1 MRLMEVLPD
10 NEVSRYNRPPALN
23 SDSRK
28 KYFKV
33 DQFIEEA
40 IKKQAKNIESKIGL
54 LLQYGYFKAS
64 GRFFTSKSFKL
75 SDIKYVSKVLGVTIP
90 ADFLEQYIDRTRQ
103 NHRVLILDI
112 CGHIEFTSAIEFFD
126 EAVGDMVEKQMH
138 PRKMFYV
145 LIEQLRQKK
154 IELPSYDK
162 IAKAITEK
170 FHGFEKN
177 IIQTITE
184 TITKTQEEAL
194 DQLTELPEKYYERSL
209 LTRLKVITQS
219 LKPGKIKSGI
229 RNFLIIRN
237 LHKEVSPLIK
247 KLELSA
253 EATKYY
259 AQWVIKAKTTQV
271 AEITEPY
278 KRHLYLTA
286 FVDHCYKIWQDTLVD
301 ILLKCVQQQLNKA
314 QQAVSKMIME
324 KMPEKN
330 QLTVSVLSG
339 LDDSQSTVNAV
350 QVVLY
355 NKELSSDDKILKLY
369 AIVPS
374 PKNDTPL
381 SQAELDAK
389 KLKRQLDAEKTRCDE
404 FDALSNLSRKLQN
417 RVADI
422 VKYLEFDACKGA
434 EDLYSAILHYQSVKN
449 ITSTAPDAFLDDLEY
464 AAIHRDEKFNV
475 SLYKA
480 ILFCKI
486 ATAIKCGQIS
496 LVHSYRYLSI
506 DAYLISEHYWD
517 EHKAHLLEK
526 LGLTQFI
533 DIEQVLLLL
542 RGILD
547 KQFIDVNQRIVEGT
561 NPYITIQ
568 KDSSFSVHTPAVDK
582 PDYNSISMIMG
593 SDRYVPILQMMSEM
607 NALTAFTSNFKHHK
621 IKGSLVA
628 PNNEIFY
635 AGLFGLASNIGLH
648 KLANTAIGINYNTL
662 SNTVNWYFSL
672 ENLHAVN
679 QSLTDL
685 MAKLWLPKQFKR
697 EKELLHT
704 SSDGKKQCVSA
715 ESLNANESFKYF
727 GNGKGSSVYRFIDE
741 RGILFYS
748 TVFSSSERDAAYV
761 IDGLLHNDAI
771 ASNMHSTDTHGYTE
785 MVFAVSHLIGVTFAP
800 RIKDPCGQNLVSFSR
815 MKSELTNKGYPIKPA
830 YYVNEH
836 KIKRNW
842 DTILRLIATIK
853 LREHRASTILKR
865 MGEYSNQH
873 PLQEALKEFGRVIKS
888 IFMLKYFDDV
898 TLRQTIEKQLNKGEL
913 ANKFSGA
920 ISFADPNLLEAQ
932 SEDQEI
938 SVMCRTIIQNIIIL
952 WNYIELTRIIMRSE
966 LDERELLLEGI
977 LSASILTWQHVN
989 LHGTYD
995 FSNLLSANDSEYSLD
1010 EVVNFRAA

>member
-1 MRLMEVLPD
+1 MRLMDVLPD
-10 NEVSRYNRPPALN
+10 NEVKRFNRPPAFN
-23 SDSRK
+23 SEDRK
-28 KYFKV
+28 SHFKV
-33 DQFIEEA
+33 EEPIREA
-40 IKKQAKNIESKIGL
+40 IEHAKQPESKVGL

-64 GRFFTSKSFKL
+64 GTFFTSKSFKL
-75 SDIKYVSKVLGVTIP
+75 ADIKFVSKILGVATP
-90 ADFLEQYIDRTRQ
+90 PDFLEHYIDRTRQ
-103 NHRVLILDI
+103 NHRLLILDV
-112 CGHIEFTSAIEFFD
+112 CGHIEFTSAIQFFD
-126 EAVGDMVEKQMH
+126 EAVSDMVEKQMH

-145 LIEQLRQKK
+145 LVEQLRQKK
-154 IELPSYDK
+154 IELPSYDR
-162 IAKAITEK
+162 IARTITEK

-177 IIQTITE
+177 IIQTMGEIITPA
-184 TITKTQEEAL
+184 QEEAL
-194 DQLTELPEKYYERSL
+194 DQLTEIPENHYERSL
-209 LTRLKVITQS
+209 LTRLKVVTQS
-219 LKPGKIKSGI
+219 LKPAKIKSGI
-229 RNFLIIRN
+229 RNFLIIKN

-247 KLELSA
+247 KLALSI

-271 AEITEPY
+271 AEMIEPY
-278 KRHLYLTA
+278 KRHLYLMA

-301 ILLKCVQQQLNKA
+301 VLLKSIQQQLNKA
-314 QQAVSKMIME
+314 ERAVIKMLME

-339 LDDSQSTVNAV
+339 LNDSQSTVNAV
-350 QVVLY
+350 QVVVY

-369 AIVPS
+369 TIVPS
-374 PKNDTPL
+374 PKTETPL

-389 KLKRQLDAEKTRCDE
+389 KLKSQLDAEKTKGDE

-417 RVADI
+417 RVAEI
-422 VKYLEFDACKGA
+422 VKYLEFEACKGA

-464 AAIHRDEKFNV
+464 AAIHRDEHFNV

-486 ATAIKCGQIS
+486 AAAIKCGQIS

-506 DAYLISEHYWD
+506 DAYLISEQYWK
-517 EHKAHLLEK
+517 EHKTHLLEK
-526 LGLTQFI
+526 LGLTQFV
-533 DIEQVLLLL
+533 DIEQVLPIL
-542 RGILD
+542 RGTLD
-547 KQFIDVNQRIVEGT
+547 KQFIDVNQRIVQGT
-561 NPYITIQ
+561 NKYITIQ
-568 KDSSFSVHTPAVDK
+568 KDGGFSVHTPAVDK

-593 SDRYVPILQMMSEM
+593 TDRYVPILQMMSEM
-607 NALTAFTSNFKHHK
+607 NALTTFTSNFKHHK
-621 IKGSLVA
+621 IKGAAGVPS
-628 PNNEIFY
+628 NEIFY

-648 KLANTAIGINYNTL
+648 KLANTAVGINYNTL

-685 MAKLWLPKQFKR
+685 MSKLWLPEKFKR

-800 RIKDPCGQNLVSFSR
+800 RIKDPSAQNLVSFSK

-836 KIKRNW
+836 RIKRNW

-898 TLRQTIEKQLNKGEL
+898 ALRQTIEKQLNKGEL

-920 ISFADPNLLEAQ
+920 ISFADQNLLEAH

-952 WNYIELTRIIMRSE
+952 WNYIELTKIIMRSDP
-966 LDERELLLEGI
+966 DERVLLLENI

-995 FSNLLSANDSEYSLD
+995 FSNLLSANDSEYSFND
-1010 EVVNFRAA
+1010 VINFKTA

>member
-1 MRLMEVLPD
+1 MRLMDVLPD
-10 NEVSRYNRPPALN
+10 NEVKRFNRPPAFN
-23 SDSRK
+23 SDDRK
-28 KYFKV
+28 NHFKV
-33 DQFIEEA
+33 DEPIREVIE
-40 IKKQAKNIESKIGL
+40 QAKQPESKIGL

-64 GRFFTSKSFKL
+64 GTFFTNKSFKL
-75 SDIKYVSKVLGVTIP
+75 ADIKFVSKILGLATP
-90 ADFLEQYIDRTRQ
+90 TDFLEHYIDRTRQ
-103 NHRVLILDI
+103 NHRLLILDV
-112 CGHIEFTSAIEFFD
+112 CGHIEFTNAIGFFD
-126 EAVGDMVEKQMH
+126 EAVEDMVEKQMH

-145 LIEQLRQKK
+145 LVEQLRQKK
-154 IELPSYDK
+154 IELPSYDR
-162 IAKAITEK
+162 IARTITEK

-177 IIQTITE
+177 IIQTMAEIIT
-184 TITKTQEEAL
+184 TVQEEAL
-194 DQLTELPEKYYERSL
+194 DQLIEKPQNHYERSL
-209 LTRLKVITQS
+209 LTRLKVVTQS
-219 LKPGKIKSGI
+219 LKPAKIKSGI
-229 RNFLIIRN
+229 RNFLIIKN
-237 LHKEVSPLIK
+237 LHKEVTPLIA
-247 KLELSA
+247 KLALSS

-271 AEITEPY
+271 AEMTEPY
-278 KRHLYLTA
+278 KRHLYLMA
-286 FVDHCYKIWQDTLVD
+286 FVDHSYKIWQDTLVD
-301 ILLKCVQQQLNKA
+301 VLLKSVQQQLNKA
-314 QQAVSKMIME
+314 ERAVIKMLME
-324 KMPEKN
+324 KIPEKN

-339 LDDSQSTVNAV
+339 LDDSKSTVNAV
-350 QVVLY
+350 QVVVY
-355 NKELSSDDKILKLY
+355 NEELSNDDKILKLY
-369 AIVPS
+369 KIVPS
-374 PKNDTPL
+374 PKSDTPL

-389 KLKRQLDAEKTRCDE
+389 KLKSQLDAEKTRGDE
-404 FDALSNLSRKLQN
+404 FDALSNSSRKLQN
-417 RVADI
+417 RVAEI
-422 VKYLEFDACKGA
+422 VKYLEFEACKGA
-434 EDLYSAILHYQSVKN
+434 EDLYSALLHYQSVKN

-464 AAIHRDEKFNV
+464 AAIHRDEHFNV

-486 ATAIKCGQIS
+486 AAAIKCGQIS

-506 DAYLISEHYWD
+506 DAYLISEHYWE

-526 LGLTQFI
+526 LGLAQFI
-533 DIEQVLLLL
+533 DIEQVLPLL
-542 RGILD
+542 RSTLD
-547 KQFIDVNQRIVEGT
+547 KQFIDVNQRIVQGV
-561 NPYITIQ
+561 NKYITIQ
-568 KDSSFSVHTPAVDK
+568 KDGSFSVHTPAVDK
-582 PDYNSISMIMG
+582 PDYNSISTIMG
-593 SDRYVPILQMMSEM
+593 TDRYVPILQMMSEM
-607 NALTAFTSNFKHHK
+607 NALTTFTSNFKHHK
-621 IKGSLVA
+621 IKGAAGA
-628 PNNEIFY
+628 PSNEIFY

-648 KLANTAIGINYNTL
+648 KLANTAVGINYNTL

-672 ENLHAVN
+672 ESLHAVN

-685 MAKLWLPKQFKR
+685 MGKLWLPEKFKR
-697 EKELLHT
+697 EQELLHT

-800 RIKDPCGQNLVSFSR
+800 RIKDPSAQNLVSFSK
-815 MKSELTNKGYPIKPA
+815 MKSELTNKGYPIIPA

-836 KIKRNW
+836 RIKRNW

-898 TLRQTIEKQLNKGEL
+898 DLRQTIEKQLNKGEL

-920 ISFADPNLLEAQ
+920 ISFADQNLLEAH

-952 WNYIELTRIIMRSE
+952 WNYIELTKIIMRSDP
-966 LDERELLLEGI
+966 DERVLLLENI

-995 FSNLLSANDSEYSLD
+995 FSNLLSANDPDYSFD
-1010 EVVNFRAA
+1010 DVVNFKTA

>member
-1 MRLMEVLPD
+1 MRLMDVLPD
-10 NEVSRYNRPPALN
+10 SEVKRFNRPPSFN
-23 SDSRK
+23 SDDRK
-28 KYFKV
+28 NHFTV
-33 DQFIEEA
+33 DELIREA
-40 IKKQAKNIESKIGL
+40 IKNTKKTSSQIGL

-64 GRFFTSKSFKL
+64 GTFFTKKSFKS
-75 SDIKYVSKVLGVTIP
+75 SDIKYVSKILGVTASIE
-90 ADFLEQYIDRTRQ
+90 FLEQYTDRMHQR
-103 NHRVLILDI
+103 HRLLILDI
-112 CGHIEFTSAIEFFD
+112 CGHIEFTSAVEFFD
-126 EAVGDMVEKQMH
+126 EAVCDMVEKQMH

-145 LIEQLRQKK
+145 LVELLRQKK
-154 IELPSYDK
+154 IELPSYGR
-162 IAKAITEK
+162 IARTITDK
-170 FHGFEKN
+170 FHEFEKN
-177 IIQTITE
+177 TIRTMAEIITPAQ
-184 TITKTQEEAL
+184 QEAL
-194 DQLTELPEKYYERSL
+194 DQLTEIPENHYERSL
-209 LTRLKVITQS
+209 LTRLKVVTQS

-229 RNFLIIRN
+229 RNFLIIKN

-247 KLELSA
+247 KLALST
-253 EATKYY
+253 EASKYY

-271 AEITEPY
+271 TEMTEPY
-278 KRHLYLTA
+278 KRHLYLMA
-286 FVDHCYKIWQDTLVD
+286 FVDHCYRIWQDTLIDV
-301 ILLKCVQQQLNKA
+301 LLKSVQQQLNKA
-314 QQAVSKMIME
+314 ERAVSKMLVE
-324 KMPEKN
+324 KTPEKN

-339 LDDSQSTVNAV
+339 LDDSKSTVNAIQLIV
-350 QVVLY
+350 Y
-355 NKELSSDDKILKLY
+355 NEELSSDDKILRLY
-369 AIVPS
+369 KIVPS
-374 PKNDTPL
+374 PKSNTPL

-389 KLKRQLDAEKTRCDE
+389 KLKTQLDAEKTRGDE

-417 RVADI
+417 RVAEI
-422 VKYLEFDACKGA
+422 VKYLEFEVCNGA

-486 ATAIKCGQIS
+486 AAAIKCGQIS

-506 DAYLISEHYWD
+506 DAYLISEQYWE

-526 LGLTQFI
+526 LGLSQFV
-533 DIEQVLLLL
+533 DIEHLLPVL
-542 RGILD
+542 RRTLD
-547 KQFIDVNQRIVEGT
+547 NQFIDVNQRIIQGT
-561 NPYITIQ
+561 NKYITIQ
-568 KDSSFSVHTPAVDK
+568 KDGRFSVHTPALEK

-593 SDRYVPILQMMSEM
+593 TDRYVPILQMMSEM
-607 NALTAFTSNFKHHK
+607 NALTTFTSNFKHHK
-621 IKGSLVA
+621 IKGAASA
-628 PNNEIFY
+628 PSNEVFY

-648 KLANTAIGINYNTL
+648 KLANTAVGINYNTL
-662 SNTVNWYFSL
+662 SSTVNWYFSL

-679 QSLTDL
+679 QSLIDL
-685 MAKLWLPKQFKR
+685 MSKLWLPEKFKR

-715 ESLNANESFKYF
+715 ESLNTNESFKYF

-800 RIKDPCGQNLVSFSR
+800 RIKDPSAQNLVSFSK
-815 MKSELTNKGYPIKPA
+815 MKSELANKGYPIKPA

-836 KIKRNW
+836 RIKRNW
-842 DTILRLIATIK
+842 DNILRLVTTIK

-873 PLQEALKEFGRVIKS
+873 PLQEALKEFGRIIKS

-898 TLRQTIEKQLNKGEL
+898 ALRQTIEKQLNKGEL

-920 ISFADPNLLEAQ
+920 ISFADQNLLEAH
-932 SEDQEI
+932 SEDQEV

-952 WNYIELTRIIMRSE
+952 WNYIELTKIIMRSE
-966 LDERELLLEGI
+966 PDERVLLLENI
-977 LSASILTWQHVN
+977 LSASIYTWQHVN

-995 FSNLLSANDSEYSLD
+995 FSNLLSANDPGYSLD
-1010 EVVNFRAA
+1010 EIVKFKAV